1 MNYLRNDMNYPPMM
15 TTYLLLIVLINY
27 VFAFNVNTHH
37 SHHYRI
43 RRLQSQ
49 TNDISSSPPFT
60 IQHIDHI
67 VLRCR
72 NFAAMFDF
80 YHRILGC
87 TIDEPIDEHL
97 NRFDGALTHLRVGS
111 CYIDL
116 ISYDIN
122 NLSKEGREAVTRM
135 HGGGAGLD
143 SNKSLQDVKISSD
156 DSTMDHLCLRVEP
169 FDKDQMMKYLKEEN
183 VHIVVDGDRRL
194 GADGIGPSIY
204 VADPEGNVIELKG
217 SPYYER
223 NSRQSDIKSSQQIP
237 NDIKQNANAKY
248 NQMKIDEI
256 RSNDDTNAKYS
267 QMTDETGSKDDT
279 IHNMKD
285 VGSDKENIPATPC
298 NRICR
303 YNSNFYDGQVC
314 IGCYRE
320 AYEIEKWQSQ
330 TPMQKAMTLLDCI
343 DRYNNNNEFDGSISV
358 QELTRQYDHWSSL
371 AKE

>member
-1 MNYLRNDMNYPPMM
+1 M
-15 TTYLLLIVLINY
+15 TTHLLLIALINC

-37 SHHYRI
+37 SHHYNRVG
-43 RRLQSQ
+43 RLQSQ
-49 TNDISSSPPFT
+49 TNYNISPSSPPFT

-97 NRFDGALTHLRVGS
+97 NRFDGALTHLRAGS

-116 ISYDIN
+116 VSYDIN

-169 FDKDQMMKYLKEEN
+169 FDKDLMMKYLKEEN

-194 GADGIGPSIY
+194 GADGIGPSVY

-217 SPYYER
+217 TPYE
-223 NSRQSDIKSSQQIP
+223 RQSDIKSSQQKQK
-237 NDIKQNANAKY
+237 DMKQNSNTNA
-248 NQMKIDEI
+248 MKIDET
-256 RSNDDTNAKYS
+256 RNKDDTKYN
-267 QMTDETGSKDDT
+267 QIKTDETRTEDGT
-279 IHNMKD
+279 IHNTKH
-285 VGSDKENIPATPC
+285 G
-298 NRICR
+298 RCR
-303 YNSNFYDGQVC
+303 
-314 IGCYRE
+314 
-320 AYEIEKWQSQ
+320 
-330 TPMQKAMTLLDCI
+330 
-343 DRYNNNNEFDGSISV
+343 
-358 QELTRQYDHWSSL
+358 
-371 AKE
+371 

>member
-1 MNYLRNDMNYPPMM
+1 M
-15 TTYLLLIVLINY
+15 TTHLLLIALINC
-27 VFAFNVNTHH
+27 VFAFNVNTHQ
-37 SHHYRI
+37 SHYYRVGS
-43 RRLQSQ
+43 LQSQ
-49 TNDISSSPPFT
+49 KNDNISPSSPPFT

-80 YHRILGC
+80 YHRVLGC
-87 TIDEPIDEHL
+87 TIDEPIDNHL
-97 NRFDGALTHLRVGS
+97 NRFGGALTHLRVGS

-122 NLSKEGREAVTRM
+122 NLSKEGRDAVTRM

-204 VADPEGNVIELKG
+204 VADPEGNVVELKG
-217 SPYYER
+217 SPYER
-223 NSRQSDIKSSQQIP
+223 NSQSDIESSQQKP
-237 NDIKQNANAKY
+237 NDIKQDIATIAKH
-248 NQMKIDEI
+248 NQMKT
-256 RSNDDTNAKYS
+256 DDTR
-267 QMTDETGSKDDT
+267 GKDDP
-279 IHNMKD
+279 IHMKGI
-285 VGSDKENIPATPC
+285 GSDNENMSIPATPC

-320 AYEIEKWQSQ
+320 AYEVECWQRQ
-330 TPMQKAMTLLDCI
+330 TPLQKAMTLLDCI
-343 DRYNNNNEFDGSISV
+343 DRCNDNKFDGSISME
-358 QELTRQYDHWSSL
+358 ELTRQYNHWASL